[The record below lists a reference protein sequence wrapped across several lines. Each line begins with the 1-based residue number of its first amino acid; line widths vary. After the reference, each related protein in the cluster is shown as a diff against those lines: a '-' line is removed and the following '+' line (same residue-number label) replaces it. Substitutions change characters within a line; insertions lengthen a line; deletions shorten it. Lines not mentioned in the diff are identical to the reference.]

1 MEHLLATL
9 EHIVLGNSLRAWGL
23 AALAFAFTF
32 VVVPTVRGLAARRQ
46 RARAAEY
53 TRLGKPLPAGMDF
66 VARLVA
72 GTSRI
77 FLLTLALWFATRIL
91 VLPPRLDHAFTF
103 VIVVTFWLQ
112 MAMWGVQA
120 ARFSLDRQLHRGG
133 PEDAARAGSFE
144 VLLFVARFA
153 IYSFALLLALDNL
166 GVQIKP
172 LLAGLGIG
180 GIAIALAVQTVL
192 GDLFASLSIALD
204 KPFEVG
210 DALTIDDATGTV
222 ERIGIKSTRL
232 RSVNGE
238 EIIISNADLLKAR
251 VRNFKRMRERRYVFS
266 VGVAYETP
274 QERLAEIPSIIE
286 TIVRAQPKTRFDR
299 CHLLRLG
306 DWALQFEAVYFVT
319 ESDYL
324 LFANTQHAINL
335 ALLAEF
341 GRRGIGLAYP
351 TQRQIVDGQGAV
363 SSPS

>member
-9 EHIVLGNSLRAWGL
+9 EHVVLGNSLRAWGL

-46 RARAAEY
+46 RVRAAEY

-120 ARFSLDRQLHRGG
+120 ARFSLDRQLRRGR
-133 PEDAARAGSFE
+133 PDDAARAGSFE
-144 VLLFVARFA
+144 VLLFIARIA
-153 IYSFALLLALDNL
+153 IFSFALLLALDNL

-210 DALTIDDATGTV
+210 DALTIDDVNGTV

-232 RSVNGE
+232 RGLGGE
-238 EIIISNADLLKAR
+238 QIIISNADLLKSR
-251 VRNFKRMRERRYVFS
+251 VRNFKRMRERRYAFNI
-266 VGVAYETP
+266 GVTCETP
-274 QERLAEIPSIIE
+274 RARLAEIPAIVGA
-286 TIVRAQPKTRFDR
+286 IVRAQPKTRFDR
-299 CHLLRLG
+299 CHLLRFG
-306 DWALQFEAVYFVT
+306 DWSLNFEAVYFVT
-319 ESDYL
+319 EPDYL
-324 LFANTQHAINL
+324 VFANAQQAINL
-335 ALLAEF
+335 ALLEEF
-341 GRRGIGLAYP
+341 ARRGIGLAYP
-351 TQRQIVDGQGAV
+351 TQRQVIDAPAAV
-363 SSPS
+363 SGPS

>member
-1 MEHLLATL
+1 MEHLLEVL

-32 VVVPTVRGLAARRQ
+32 VVVPTARGLAARRQ
-46 RARAAEY
+46 RARAAHY
-53 TRLGKPLPAGMDF
+53 AQLGQPVPAGLDLF
-66 VARLVA
+66 ARLVA

-91 VLPPRLDHAFTF
+91 ALPPRLDRLL
-103 VIVVTFWLQ
+103 VVVMVVTFWLQ
-112 MAMWGVQA
+112 VAMWGVRA
-120 ARFSLDRQLHRGG
+120 ARFSLARQLQGDTQA
-133 PEDAARAGSFE
+133 DAARAGSFE
-144 VLLFVARFA
+144 VLLFVARIA

-210 DALTIDDATGTV
+210 DALAIDDVNGTV

-232 RSVNGE
+232 RSLGGE
-238 EIIISNADLLKAR
+238 EVIISNADLLKSR
-251 VRNFKRMRERRYVFS
+251 VRNYKRMRERRYVFT
-266 VGVAYETP
+266 VGVTYETP
-274 QERLAEIPSIIE
+274 AARLAEVPAIIE
-286 TIVRAQPKTRFDR
+286 SIVRAQPKTRFDR

-306 DWALQFEAVYFVT
+306 DWALQYEAVYYVT
-319 ESDYL
+319 GPDYL
-324 LFANTQHAINL
+324 LFADTQQAINL
-335 ALLAEF
+335 ALLAAF
-341 GRRGIGLAYP
+341 AQRGIGLAYP
-351 TQRQIVDGQGAV
+351 TQRQFVETPGVV
-363 SSPS
+363 SGPS

>member
-144 VLLFVARFA
+144 VLLFVARIA

-251 VRNFKRMRERRYVFS
+251 VRNYKRMRERRYVFS
-266 VGVAYETP
+266 VGVTYETP
-274 QERLAEIPSIIE
+274 REHLVAVPSIIE
-286 TIVRAQPKTRFDR
+286 AIVRAQPKTRFDR

-306 DWALQFEAVYFVT
+306 DWSLQFEAVYFVT
-319 ESDYL
+319 DSDYL

-335 ALLAEF
+335 ALLEAF
-341 GRRGIGLAYP
+341 AQRGIGLAYP
-351 TQRQIVDGQGAV
+351 TQRQFVEGQGAV
-363 SSPS
+363 SGPS